1 MLPILPRGGRPDPG
15 RRWQSR
21 RYGRRMQYEEGGE
34 CMRERLA
41 KLLEV
46 KSLVTL
52 VLTGVFA
59 YLAAVGQ
66 VQVDQFLTVFTVI
79 IAFYFGTQTQ
89 KQANAAKK
97 NK

>member
-1 MLPILPRGGRPDPG
+1 
-15 RRWQSR
+15 
-21 RYGRRMQYEEGGE
+21 
-34 CMRERLA
+34 MRERLA